1 MSCAWVSPEITQNPY
16 ITVSLIP
23 HPASCL
29 QGYNRFGAF
38 DSSPLSFW
46 VNRTVD
52 LFESLI
58 ILTSPVSVYLKL
70 AEVKPGI
77 PLGHPNLLP
86 ANTGN
91 QDQ

>member
-1 MSCAWVSPEITQNPY
+1 MQGFLLKLHKKALHTLAR
-16 ITVSLIP
+16 TP
-23 HPASCL
+23 HPAICL
-29 QGYNRFGAF
+29 QGNNRFGVF

-46 VNRTVD
+46 VNRTVAP
-52 LFESLI
+52 FESMI

-77 PLGHPNLLP
+77 PPGHPNLLP

>member
-1 MSCAWVSPEITQNPY
+1 MSCARDFPEIKQNSCK
-16 ITVSLIP
+16 TFAWIP
-23 HPASCL
+23 QLAICL
-29 QGYNRFGAF
+29 QVYNRFGAF

-46 VNRTVD
+46 VNRTVA

-77 PLGHPNLLP
+77 PPGHPNLLP